1 MFRGKERKLLVNGG
15 IQVAVTN
22 NVNNLTL
29 CNLLTYSIVAGSDG
43 STPLITATRDHELIP
58 SAVHHQNL
66 TD

>member
-1 MFRGKERKLLVNGG
+1 MFRGKERKLLVNGT
-15 IQVAVTN
+15 QVVVTN

-29 CNLLTYSIVAGSDG
+29 CNLLTYSTVAGSDG
-43 STPLITATRDHELIP
+43 STPLIPATRDHELIP